1 MQPTV
6 TNVGYLI
13 TIKSIAFD
21 SRLLT

>member
-13 TIKSIAFD
+13 TIKSIAYD